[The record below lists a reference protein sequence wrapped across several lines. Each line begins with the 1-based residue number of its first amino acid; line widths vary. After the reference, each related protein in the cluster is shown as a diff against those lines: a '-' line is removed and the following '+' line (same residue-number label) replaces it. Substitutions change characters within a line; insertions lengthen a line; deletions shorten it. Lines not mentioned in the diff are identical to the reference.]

1 MAGVLLSEVTKNYG
15 DVAAL
20 HALDLEIREG
30 EFLTLL
36 GPSGCGKTTTLRLV
50 AGFIQPTSGTIYLG
64 DDDITAVAPQPPQD
78 SGWSSRTTR
87 CSRT

>member
-1 MAGVLLSEVTKNYG
+1 MAGVFLSDVTKKYG
-15 DVAAL
+15 DVTAL

-36 GPSGCGKTTTLRLV
+36 GPSGCGKTTTLRLI

-64 DDDITAVAPQPPQD
+64 DDDITAVAPQHRRIGMVFQA
-78 SGWSSRTTR
+78 TR
-87 CSRT
+87 CFRT

>member
-36 GPSGCGKTTTLRLV
+36 GPSGCGKTTTLRLI

-64 DDDITAVAPQPPQD
+64 DDDITAWRPSTAR